1 MSFGLVQLGQSAAS
15 LGEAEVAYE
24 VVDMLAN
31 VYWRPNMVSTHNPNS
46 IFNVDICGGMPAV
59 IIKMLVY
66 SEPGKIVLLPA
77 LPKQWPS
84 GVIEGVLCRG
94 QIEVKRL
101 KWDEKYLEVSLVS
114 QIPQNVT
121 IKIGRGFKEVKITKG
136 DADIVQ
142 SREKQGECVVAVVPE
157 EVAEIHFVR

>member
-1 MSFGLVQLGQSAAS
+1 
-15 LGEAEVAYE
+15 
-24 VVDMLAN
+24 
-31 VYWRPNMVSTHNPNS
+31 MVSTHNPNS

-77 LPKQWPS
+77 LPKEWPS

-114 QIPQNVT
+114 KIPQNVT

-136 DADIVQ
+136 DADIVEK
-142 SREKQGECVVAVVPE
+142 RAKQGECVVAVLPG
-157 EVAEIHFVR
+157 EVVEIHFVR